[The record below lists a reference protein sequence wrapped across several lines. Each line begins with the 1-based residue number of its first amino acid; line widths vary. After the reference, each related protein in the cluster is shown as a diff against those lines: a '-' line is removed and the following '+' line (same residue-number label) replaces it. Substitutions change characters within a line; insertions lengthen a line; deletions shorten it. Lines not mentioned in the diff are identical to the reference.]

1 VLGTD
6 FARTLRAA
14 QAGEEDAF
22 VRLWRDANPAMV
34 RYLKVVGHDDPYDEA
49 CEGWVTVVRGL
60 PAFDGDETHWRAW
73 VLACARKRAE
83 ESTLRRS
90 WGASTGSLYVDGD
103 GDIDLEE
110 VLEPEDSVD
119 PTHRGIAD
127 TLNALR
133 LLPLG
138 QGEVVVLRLGAE
150 LPPDVVADVV
160 GLDEVSVQR
169 AEVRALER
177 LGTETELVS
186 WSLTAPPSR
195 AELADEKIAV
205 GAFRKVLSRAR
216 AERVKVIAVGAGSV
230 RAAARQVRG
239 GTAPRSRQSQ
249 RATAP
254 GRSRTAAPAGRSRTA
269 TAGRSRPAPAAGRSR
284 TATATA
290 TAAGRSR
297 TAKATGRSRT
307 AVLAITALSVSV
319 VSLGGFGAA
328 AYVGVL
334 PTPVQQAMHDAVGA
348 PAPTARDAGSPSS
361 RTKPVVPTAKA
372 GHPTASSAAAA
383 GLCRAWSTDQAK
395 GTARER
401 SVAFQK
407 LSTAAGGPTKV
418 QANCSTALAPK
429 PSRGAPTASVG
440 GASPTGSPTAPGNGK
455 GKGNGNGNGQGVQPG
470 PVTTPGT
477 AHTPQG
483 NGATKATTPTKGK
496 PTASRSAPPGKG
508 QPTASKSATPAKG
521 QPTASASP
529 TPGPRSPS
537 PKSTK

>member
-1 VLGTD
+1 
-6 FARTLRAA
+6 
-14 QAGEEDAF
+14 
-22 VRLWRDANPAMV
+22 M
-34 RYLKVVGHDDPYDEA
+34 
-49 CEGWVTVVRGL
+49 
-60 PAFDGDETHWRAW
+60 
-73 VLACARKRAE
+73 
-83 ESTLRRS
+83 
-90 WGASTGSLYVDGD
+90 DGD
-103 GDIDLEE
+103 GDIDLDE

-127 TLNALR
+127 TLTALR

-186 WSLTAPPSR
+186 WSLTAPASR

-239 GTAPRSRQSQ
+239 IATPETVSGRTAGTSRK
-249 RATAP
+249 RTAAVT
-254 GRSRTAAPAGRSRTA
+254 GRSRTAA
-269 TAGRSRPAPAAGRSR
+269 
-284 TATATA
+284 
-290 TAAGRSR
+290 
-297 TAKATGRSRT
+297 
-307 AVLAITALSVSV
+307 LAMTALSLSV

-334 PTPVQQAMHDAVGA
+334 PAPVQQAMHDAVGA
-348 PAPTARDAGSPSS
+348 PAPGARDAGSLLLAPPARRS
-361 RTKPVVPTAKA
+361 PTARPR
-372 GHPTASSAAAA
+372 PTRPRAAPRPP
-383 GLCRAWSTDQAK
+383 GSCRAWSTDQAK

-418 QANCSTALAPK
+418 QAYCSTALAPK

-440 GASPTGSPTAPGNGK
+440 AAQPTGSPTAPGNG
-455 GKGNGNGNGQGVQPG
+455 NGNG
-470 PVTTPGT
+470 
-477 AHTPQG
+477 
-483 NGATKATTPTKGK
+483 KATARATG
-496 PTASRSAPPGKG
+496 AG
-508 QPTASKSATPAKG
+508 QA
-521 QPTASASP
+521 
-529 TPGPRSPS
+529 
-537 PKSTK
+537 